1 MHDDDRTA
9 LTEFSV
15 KKFHE
20 LEYVN
25 ADPRGHHKILIYKN
39 TNQHIIHLCF
49 FRKDLSL
56 ANNKQQMKR
65 IVLFASGSGSN
76 VENIANY
83 FKGRSDVEIVAV
95 YCNNSKA
102 YVLERCKKL
111 DIPSRL
117 FGRKEFYESDVIV
130 NELLHQ
136 KVDLIV
142 LAGFLWLIPQDL
154 VKAFPN
160 RMINVHPALLPLYG
174 GKGMYGHYV
183 HEAVVANKDKESGIT
198 IHFVNEHYDE
208 GKVIFQGRCTLEPTD
223 TAEEVAKKVHQ
234 LEYEHFPAV
243 IDQVLQSL

>member
-1 MHDDDRTA
+1 
-9 LTEFSV
+9 
-15 KKFHE
+15 
-20 LEYVN
+20 
-25 ADPRGHHKILIYKN
+25 
-39 TNQHIIHLCF
+39 
-49 FRKDLSL
+49 
-56 ANNKQQMKR
+56 MKR

-83 FKGRSDVEIVAV
+83 FKGRNDVEIVAV

-102 YVLERCKKL
+102 YVLERCQKL
-111 DIPSRL
+111 GIASRL
-117 FGRKEFYESDVIV
+117 FGRKEFYESDAIV

-136 KVDLIV
+136 KIDLIV

-160 RMINVHPALLPLYG
+160 RMVNVHPALLPLYG

-208 GKVIFQGRCTLEPTD
+208 GKVIFQGRCTLEASD
-223 TAEEVAKKVHQ
+223 TAEDVAKKVHQ
-234 LEYEHFPAV
+234 LEYEHFPVV